1 MVVQQRWQTTAA
13 MAVAGAAVLVVVL
26 AVVLGA
32 TVAGGQTTP
41 DSAITIDGVTD
52 ASAVSMQLDRAERPV
67 IAYHDDA
74 NGDLRLLRCT
84 TPACTGPQTSVL
96 LDGAGDV
103 GSALSLALDAADRP
117 VVAYYDATNGDL
129 KIIRCA
135 TARCTDAPTPVVADS
150 PGDVGN
156 WPSLALASDGTP
168 VVAYHDATTGD
179 LKVLTCGTQD
189 CAGSL
194 FVDPPA
200 RTAVRRVTDASV
212 GGTDGLY
219 PSLTL
224 DPDDRPVI
232 SYWSSSEN
240 WLLVLRCPN
249 TNCQGDFSD
258 VPNAVI
264 DADTGAGP
272 VASDIALAAD
282 GRPVIAY
289 FQPRES
295 ELRVARCA
303 TANCVRRVG
312 GAWEVAAGSE
322 APDPSTGV
330 HGQNPSLAISTLD
343 RPVVAYR
350 FAAGGDLAV
359 GHCTNSDCSGPQGPT
374 RPDLAGDVGIDP
386 SMDLDA
392 AGNPIVVHLTAG
404 GQARLVRCADPAGC
418 GSRDADVDGVAD
430 DVDNCPGVA
439 NPTQSDLDRDG
450 VGDACDPET
459 EPTHGAF
466 RICRGMGPLNPI
478 VGTRGDDIL
487 RGTPGND
494 VIVGRG
500 GDDLILGRGGN
511 DCIIAGSGAD
521 AVVAGRGNDRI
532 DLGRGNDTATGGP
545 GRDRI
550 VGRGGNDT
558 LDGNGGNDRLVGGP
572 GNDTLTGGPGDDR
585 LVGGPGRDRCDGG
598 PGTNRL
604 VGCE

>member
-1 MVVQQRWQTTAA
+1 MQVQQRWQTIAA
-13 MAVAGAAVLVVVL
+13 MVVAGAAALVVTF
-26 AVVLGA
+26 GA
-32 TVAGGQTTP
+32 TAAGGQTAR
-41 DSAITIDGVTD
+41 DSAVTIAGVTD
-52 ASAVSMQLDRAERPV
+52 ASAVSMQLDRSERPV
-67 IAYHDDA
+67 IAYHDDV
-74 NGDLRLLRCT
+74 NGDLRLLRCA
-84 TPACTGPQTSVL
+84 TPACTGPQSSVL
-96 LDGAGDV
+96 LDGAGNV

-129 KIIRCA
+129 KIIRCT

-150 PGDVGN
+150 TGDVGN

-179 LKVLTCGTQD
+179 LKVLTCRELDCSGTLIS
-189 CAGSL
+189 G
-194 FVDPPA
+194 A

-212 GGTDGLY
+212 GGIDGLY

-224 DPDDRPVI
+224 DEEDGPVI

-240 WLLVLRCPN
+240 WLVLLRCNDPVRRELESEPGEPDEPN
-249 TNCQGDFSD
+249 TNCQGDFSR

-264 DADTGAGP
+264 DDATGGGP

-289 FQPRES
+289 YQPRES
-295 ELRVARCA
+295 ELRVARCT

-312 GAWEVAAGSE
+312 AGWEVAARSE

-330 HGQNPSLAISTLD
+330 HGQDPSLAISTLD

-350 FAAGGDLAV
+350 FDSGSDLAV
-359 GHCTNSDCSGPQGPT
+359 AHCTNRDCSGPQGPT

-392 AGNPIVVHLTAG
+392 AGNPVVVHLTADG
-404 GQARLVRCADPAGC
+404 RARLVRCADPAGC
-418 GSRDADVDGVAD
+418 GSRDVDADGVAD

-450 VGDACDPET
+450 IGDACDPAT

-511 DCIIAGSGAD
+511 DCIIAGPGAD
-521 AVVAGRGNDRI
+521 TVLGGGGNDRI
-532 DLGRGNDTATGGP
+532 DLGRGNDTASGGA
-545 GRDRI
+545 GNDRI
-550 VGRGGNDT
+550 WGRRGNDT
-558 LDGNGGNDRLVGGP
+558 LDGNGGN
-572 GNDTLTGGPGDDR
+572 DR

-604 VGCE
+604 ISCE